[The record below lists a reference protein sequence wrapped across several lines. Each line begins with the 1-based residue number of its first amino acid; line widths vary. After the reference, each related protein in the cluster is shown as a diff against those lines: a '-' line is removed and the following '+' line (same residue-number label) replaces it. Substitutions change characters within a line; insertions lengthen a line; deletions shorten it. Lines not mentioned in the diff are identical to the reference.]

1 MRVVAP
7 SMLASGRICRKD
19 GRVRLISYTSGDGT
33 RLGALKDGGVVDLE
47 RAARTIGRVLPSDM
61 RSLIALG
68 DDGLGIA
75 AEAIEAA
82 PAVPLERGRI
92 GPPIPDVRKNV
103 VCVGRNY
110 REHVAEGA
118 RARGT
123 DPVMPEHVVFFTKPP
138 TAIIGHEADI
148 EFDPSATSQLDYEVE
163 LVIVIGR
170 RGRNIPLDR
179 TLDHV
184 FGYTIGN
191 DVSARDVQKAHLQWF
206 KGKGMDTFCPLGPA
220 IVPKGDLADP
230 ADLRITLRVNGET
243 RQDER
248 TSSMIF
254 DIPTIIQQLS
264 VGLTLEPGDLI
275 MTGTPSGVGLGMTP
289 QQWLQPG
296 DILEAEIEGIGIL
309 ENRVVHGGEPV
320 G

>member
-1 MRVVAP
+1 MRQMIV
-7 SMLASGRICRKD
+7 
-19 GRVRLISYTSGDGT
+19 
-33 RLGALKDGGVVDLE
+33 
-47 RAARTIGRVLPSDM
+47 
-61 RSLIALG
+61 LG
-68 DDGLGIA
+68 DDGLAIA
-75 AEAIEAA
+75 AEAIEATM
-82 PAVPLERGRI
+82 PTPLERGRI
-92 GPPIPDVRKNV
+92 APPIADVRKNV

-118 RARGT
+118 RARGA
-123 DPVMPEHVVFFTKPP
+123 DVVIPEHVVFFTKPP

-170 RGRNIPLDR
+170 RGRNIPLDQA
-179 TLDHV
+179 LDHV

-220 IVPKGDLADP
+220 IVPRRDLPDAADT
-230 ADLRITLRVNGET
+230 RIILRVNGET

-254 DIPTIIQQLS
+254 DVPMIIHQLS

-275 MTGTPSGVGLGMTP
+275 MTGTPAGVGLGMTP
-289 QQWLQPG
+289 QQWLRPG
-296 DILEAEIEGIGIL
+296 DILEAEIEGIGVL
-309 ENRVVHGGEPV
+309 TNRVVHGGEPV